1 MNQLKR
7 DIIAGHQSAIDTYTK
22 CINDLM
28 PMPRNELKDTLIN
41 QWLKEIKILN
51 QELKEIK
58 THDC

>member
-7 DIIAGHQSAIDTYTK
+7 DIIAGYQLLIDTYTR

-28 PMPRNELKDTLIN
+28 PMPRNELKDALIN
-41 QWLKEIKILN
+41 QWLREIKVLS

-58 THDC
+58 KHD